1 METVFKPVS
10 NQSNQDMPTF
20 INCAAAWKGDE
31 LLNSTYWNY
40 QLTAVEVAEI
50 EAAICSLNNTEN
62 VFDNSEGQFNQ
73 LSKTL
78 ANVSEELENGKGAVL
93 LKGVPVNRY
102 SDEEIAKVYLAMCR
116 LMGMPIRESNS
127 DFDSPLRNRTQF
139 ITYIRA
145 EAADSTQEGKQ
156 SNDAFKFHCD
166 RCDANSLLCIRQAR
180 TGGENHLAS
189 AITIYNEM
197 RQSYPDI
204 AEELFQEI
212 PFFFEGENN
221 WTTYPLWCIHNG
233 KFTTQYSSAYVSLSQ
248 LIPDAPRLTEKQ
260 KQGLDLLQEIG
271 LKVGIKIRVEPG
283 DWLITNNHIVYHSR
297 TSWPIEP
304 GQYDRL
310 LLRTWYTPFNSREL
324 PDTRSFKTFWGAVEA
339 GKPKGGFLP
348 NHSTPPDQPITEPL
362 SETDA
367 YWLAQYMKGR
377 WRGVDQIK

>member
-1 METVFKPVS
+1 METAFKAMS
-10 NQSNQDMPTF
+10 NQSNEDMPTL

-40 QLTAVEVAEI
+40 QLTAGEVAEI
-50 EAAICSLNNTEN
+50 ETAICCLNNTEKI
-62 VFDNSEGQFNQ
+62 FDNLEGEFNQ

-93 LKGVPVNRY
+93 LKGVPVNRC

-116 LMGMPIRESNS
+116 LLGMPIRESNS
-127 DFDSPLRNRTQF
+127 DFDSPIRSQTQF

-145 EAADSTQEGKQ
+145 EAADSSQEGKQ
-156 SNDAFKFHCD
+156 SNDAFKFHTD

-197 RQSYPDI
+197 CQSHPDI

-221 WTTYPLWCIHNG
+221 WTTYPLWCIHKG

-260 KQGLDLLQEIG
+260 KQGLYLLQEIG
-271 LKVGIKIRVEPG
+271 LRVGIKLRVEPG
-283 DWLITNNHIVYHSR
+283 DWLITNNHFVYHSR
-297 TSWPIEP
+297 TSWPIEG

-324 PDTRSFKTFWGAVEA
+324 PDTPSFKTFWGAVEA